1 MKSTSEHFE
10 IVKNVKNSPSPKPAT
25 RPVFKS
31 SSQPQ
36 IKEKYSLNS
45 KLQKLK
51 QIIDNNKIEYTL
63 TACVLLTFQ
72 IKGKTT
78 LTKNEIINMTKK
90 EIQTNPNKVFIIKG
104 GQKEMVNLKNFSKRI
119 NILLNRSH
127 YINKMI
133 VDEEHYNFS
142 INLKLVDIKYESIL
156 KDIISLRDLPIS
168 KVQNDDKNKNDIKSK
183 SKSPG
188 YNPELIELREGERE
202 EEKNK
207 ISLADDK
214 HHLGRKRKLLN
225 NEENSVE
232 KKIKK
237 TFEVNNMDDLNNDIK
252 TSFTNDKTENN
263 NNSFKDII
271 KDKEGK
277 NENEEYKNNNN
288 PNIMN
293 NHNIDFNIKK
303 NLINNNSINLNH
315 QKNINKKNDLNN
327 INNLSNNNSIINNI
341 NFFNNNNNQKKEF
354 SFNEYL
360 LEKDS
365 YLSRLI
371 EKISKNPNETK
382 KIIENNEKIIIN
394 EIKSLEEEINLKK
407 EQIKIKNAELA
418 IIRTNQNLFK
428 KYEYKGMKSISD
440 ELKGLYEEYL
450 NNLKI
455 LEHNKEIVKLLK
467 NDKSYKILLIK
478 KYKDLEEIC
487 INLYKN
493 IYNKLCLVLDE
504 YKNLENIIN
513 VLYKDYENNKNIFSN
528 EIMHLT
534 QIEELNVE
542 SVENFK
548 KNLKI
553 KLDSVINDKK
563 FKDYINEEEKELFEE
578 KENLNEDKTEKSIK
592 DDTKINIIPMEIDN
606 NKNGRESTTKKLVK
620 EKENNKYDSVGILS
634 EKQKKD
640 NQFKFKET
648 DSNISKETEKENT
661 SIESKEKETNTEKA
675 EIKQTD
681 LI

>member
-10 IVKNVKNSPSPKPAT
+10 IVKNIKNSPSPKPTT

-31 SSQPQ
+31 LSQPQ
-36 IKEKYSLNS
+36 TKEKEKFSLNS

-127 YINKMI
+127 YINKII

-168 KVQNDDKNKNDIKSK
+168 KIQNDDKNKTDIKSK
-183 SKSPG
+183 SKPPG
-188 YNPELIELREGERE
+188 SHPELIELKESERE

-207 ISLADDK
+207 INLSDDK
-214 HHLGRKRKLLN
+214 HHLGRKRKMIN

-232 KKIKK
+232 KKNKQ
-237 TFEVNNMDDLNNDIK
+237 TFEVNNMDDTNNDIK
-252 TSFTNDKTENN
+252 TNFTNENIENNNDSIKNNIQDKEENN
-263 NNSFKDII
+263 NN
-271 KDKEGK
+271 
-277 NENEEYKNNNN
+277 EEDKNNNN
-288 PNIMN
+288 SNIKN
-293 NHNIDFNIKK
+293 NHNIDFNIKN
-303 NLINNNSINLNH
+303 NLINNNSINANH
-315 QKNINKKNDLNN
+315 QKNNKKYNLNN
-327 INNLSNNNSIINNI
+327 INNLSNHNLMINDINN
-341 NFFNNNNNQKKEF
+341 KPKEF

-365 YLSRLI
+365 YLSKLI
-371 EKISKNPNETK
+371 DKINKNPNETK
-382 KIIENNEKIIIN
+382 RIIDNNEKIILN
-394 EIKSLEEEINLKK
+394 EIKNLEEEINLKK
-407 EQIKIKNAELA
+407 EQIKIKNEELS

-428 KYEYKGMKSISD
+428 KYEYRGMKSISD
-440 ELKGLYEEYL
+440 ELKALYEDYT

-478 KYKDLEEIC
+478 KYKDLERIC
-487 INLYKN
+487 INLYEN

-513 VLYKDYENNKNIFSN
+513 VLYKDYENNRNIFSN
-528 EIMHLT
+528 EIMHLA

-542 SVENFK
+542 YVENFK
-548 KNLKI
+548 KNLKL
-553 KLDSVINDKK
+553 KLDFVINDKS
-563 FKDYINEEEKELFEE
+563 FKDYINEEEKELTEE
-578 KENLNEDKTEKSIK
+578 NYNSKDEKTEKTF
-592 DDTKINIIPMEIDN
+592 DDESKLDNNQMEIE
-606 NKNGRESTTKKLVK
+606 NKKKGGDSTTKKLIK
-620 EKENNKYDSVGILS
+620 EKEKLKGDSITKLT
-634 EKQKKD
+634 EKQKKE
-640 NQFKFKET
+640 NKNKYKET
-648 DSNISKETEKENT
+648 ESSMSKETEKENT
-661 SIESKEKETNTEKA
+661 SIESKEKEINQEKS
-675 EIKQTD
+675 EMKTD
-681 LI
+681 

>member
-10 IVKNVKNSPSPKPAT
+10 IVKNIKNSPSPKPTT

-31 SSQPQ
+31 LSQPQ
-36 IKEKYSLNS
+36 TKEKEKFSLNS

-168 KVQNDDKNKNDIKSK
+168 KIQNDDKNKTDIKSK
-183 SKSPG
+183 SKPPG
-188 YNPELIELREGERE
+188 SHPELIELKESERE

-207 ISLADDK
+207 INLSDDK
-214 HHLGRKRKLLN
+214 HHLGRKRKMIN

-232 KKIKK
+232 KKNKQ
-237 TFEVNNMDDLNNDIK
+237 TFEVNNMDDTNNDIK
-252 TSFTNDKTENN
+252 TNFTNENTENN
-263 NNSFKDII
+263 NDSI
-271 KDKEGK
+271 KNNIQDKEE
-277 NENEEYKNNNN
+277 NNNNEEDKNNNN
-288 PNIMN
+288 SNIKN
-293 NHNIDFNIKK
+293 NHNIDFNIKN
-303 NLINNNSINLNH
+303 NLINNNSINANH
-315 QKNINKKNDLNN
+315 QKNNKKYNLNN
-327 INNLSNNNSIINNI
+327 INNLSNHNLMINDINN
-341 NFFNNNNNQKKEF
+341 KPKEF

-365 YLSRLI
+365 YLSKLI
-371 EKISKNPNETK
+371 DKINKNPNETK
-382 KIIENNEKIIIN
+382 RIIDNNEKIILN
-394 EIKSLEEEINLKK
+394 EIKNLEEEINLKK
-407 EQIKIKNAELA
+407 EQIKIKNEELS

-428 KYEYKGMKSISD
+428 KYEYRGMKSISD
-440 ELKGLYEEYL
+440 ELKALYEDYT

-478 KYKDLEEIC
+478 KYKDLERIC
-487 INLYKN
+487 INLYEN

-513 VLYKDYENNKNIFSN
+513 VLYKDYENNRNIFSN
-528 EIMHLT
+528 EIMHLAK
-534 QIEELNVE
+534 IEELNVE
-542 SVENFK
+542 YVENFK
-548 KNLKI
+548 KNLKL
-553 KLDSVINDKK
+553 KLDFVINDKS
-563 FKDYINEEEKELFEE
+563 FKDYINEEEKELTEE
-578 KENLNEDKTEKSIK
+578 NYNSKDEKTEKTF
-592 DDTKINIIPMEIDN
+592 DDESKLDNNQMEIE
-606 NKNGRESTTKKLVK
+606 NKKKGGDSTTKKLIK
-620 EKENNKYDSVGILS
+620 EKEKLKGDSITKLT
-634 EKQKKD
+634 EKQKKE
-640 NQFKFKET
+640 NKNKYKET
-648 DSNISKETEKENT
+648 ESSMSKETEKENT
-661 SIESKEKETNTEKA
+661 SIESKEKEINQEKS
-675 EIKQTD
+675 EMKTD
-681 LI
+681 

>member
-10 IVKNVKNSPSPKPAT
+10 IVKNIKNSPSPKPTT

-31 SSQPQ
+31 LSQPQ
-36 IKEKYSLNS
+36 TKEKEKFSLNS

-168 KVQNDDKNKNDIKSK
+168 KIQNDDKNKTDIKSK
-183 SKSPG
+183 SKPPG
-188 YNPELIELREGERE
+188 SHPELIELKESERE

-207 ISLADDK
+207 INLSDDK
-214 HHLGRKRKLLN
+214 HHLGRKRKMMN

-232 KKIKK
+232 KKNKQ
-237 TFEVNNMDDLNNDIK
+237 TFEVNNMDDTNNDIK
-252 TSFTNDKTENN
+252 TNFTNENTENN
-263 NNSFKDII
+263 NDSI
-271 KDKEGK
+271 KNNIQD
-277 NENEEYKNNNN
+277 NEENNNNEEDKNNNN
-288 PNIMN
+288 SNIKN
-293 NHNIDFNIKK
+293 NHNIDFNIKN
-303 NLINNNSINLNH
+303 NLINNNSINANH
-315 QKNINKKNDLNN
+315 QKNNKKCGLDN
-327 INNLSNNNSIINNI
+327 INNLSNHNLMINDINN
-341 NFFNNNNNQKKEF
+341 KPKEF

-365 YLSRLI
+365 YLSKLI
-371 EKISKNPNETK
+371 DKINKNPNETK
-382 KIIENNEKIIIN
+382 RIIDNNEKIILN
-394 EIKSLEEEINLKK
+394 EIKNLEEEINLKK
-407 EQIKIKNAELA
+407 EQIKIKNEELS

-428 KYEYKGMKSISD
+428 KYEYRGMKSISD
-440 ELKGLYEEYL
+440 ELKALYEDYT

-478 KYKDLEEIC
+478 KYKDLERIC
-487 INLYKN
+487 INLYEN

-513 VLYKDYENNKNIFSN
+513 VLYKDYENNRNIFSN
-528 EIMHLT
+528 EIMHLAK
-534 QIEELNVE
+534 IEELNVE
-542 SVENFK
+542 YVENFK
-548 KNLKI
+548 KNLKL
-553 KLDSVINDKK
+553 KLDFVINDKS
-563 FKDYINEEEKELFEE
+563 FKDYINEEEKELTEE
-578 KENLNEDKTEKSIK
+578 NYNSKDEKTEKTF
-592 DDTKINIIPMEIDN
+592 DDESKLDNNQMEIE
-606 NKNGRESTTKKLVK
+606 NKKKGGDSTTKKLIK
-620 EKENNKYDSVGILS
+620 EKEKLKGDSITKLT
-634 EKQKKD
+634 EKQKKE
-640 NQFKFKET
+640 NKNKYKET
-648 DSNISKETEKENT
+648 ESSMSKETEKENT
-661 SIESKEKETNTEKA
+661 SIESKEKEINQEKS
-675 EIKQTD
+675 EMKTD
-681 LI
+681 

>member
-10 IVKNVKNSPSPKPAT
+10 IVKNIKNSPSPKPST

-31 SSQPQ
+31 LSQPQ
-36 IKEKYSLNS
+36 TKEKYSLNS

-78 LTKNEIINMTKK
+78 LTKNEIISMTKK

-104 GQKEMVNLKNFSKRI
+104 GQKELVNLKNFSKRI

-133 VDEEHYNFS
+133 IDEEHYNFS

-168 KVQNDDKNKNDIKSK
+168 KIQNDDKNKNDIKSK
-183 SKSPG
+183 SKPPG
-188 YNPELIELREGERE
+188 NHPELIELKESERE

-207 ISLADDK
+207 INLSDDK
-214 HHLGRKRKLLN
+214 HHLGRKRKMIN

-232 KKIKK
+232 KKTKK
-237 TFEVNNMDDLNNDIK
+237 TFEVNNMDDINNDIK
-252 TSFTNDKTENN
+252 TNFTNENTENN
-263 NNSFKDII
+263 NDSL
-271 KDKEGK
+271 K
-277 NENEEYKNNNN
+277 NNIQDNVEKNNNEEDKNNNN
-288 PNIMN
+288 SNIKN
-293 NHNIDFNIKK
+293 IHNINFNIKK
-303 NLINNNSINLNH
+303 NLINNNSNNLNH
-315 QKNINKKNDLNN
+315 QKINKKNNSNN
-327 INNLSNNNSIINNI
+327 NNNLSNHNLMI
-341 NFFNNNNNQKKEF
+341 NNNNNKQPKEF

-365 YLSRLI
+365 YLSKLI
-371 EKISKNPNETK
+371 EKINKNPNETK
-382 KIIENNEKIIIN
+382 RIIDNNEKIIIN
-394 EIKSLEEEINLKK
+394 EIKNLEEEINLKK
-407 EQIKIKNAELA
+407 EQIKIKNAELS

-428 KYEYKGMKSISD
+428 KYEYKGIKSVSD
-440 ELKGLYEEYL
+440 ELKALYEDYT

-487 INLYKN
+487 INLYEN

-504 YKNLENIIN
+504 YKNLENIIY
-513 VLYKDYENNKNIFSN
+513 VLYKDYEDNRNIFSN

-534 QIEELNVE
+534 QIDELNFE

-548 KNLKI
+548 KNLKL
-553 KLDSVINDKK
+553 KLDIVINDKS
-563 FKDYINEEEKELFEE
+563 FKEYINDEEKELT
-578 KENLNEDKTEKSIK
+578 KENYNSKDEKTEKTEKTFYEDSK
-592 DDTKINIIPMEIDN
+592 LN
-606 NKNGRESTTKKLVK
+606 NEQIEVENKKKGGDSTTKKLLK
-620 EKENNKYDSVGILS
+620 EKEKLKGDSITKLT
-634 EKQKKD
+634 EKQKKE
-640 NQFKFKET
+640 NKIKYKET
-648 DSNISKETEKENT
+648 ESNISKETEKENT
-661 SIESKEKETNTEKA
+661 SIESKEKENNPEKS
-675 EIKQTD
+675 EMKTD

>member
-10 IVKNVKNSPSPKPAT
+10 IVKNIKNSPSPKPTT

-31 SSQPQ
+31 LSQPQ
-36 IKEKYSLNS
+36 TKEKEKFSLNS

-127 YINKMI
+127 YINKII

-168 KVQNDDKNKNDIKSK
+168 KIQNDDKNKTDIKSK
-183 SKSPG
+183 SKPPG
-188 YNPELIELREGERE
+188 SHPELIELKESERE

-207 ISLADDK
+207 INLSDDK
-214 HHLGRKRKLLN
+214 HHLGRKRKMIN

-232 KKIKK
+232 KKNKQ
-237 TFEVNNMDDLNNDIK
+237 TFEVNNMDDTNNDIK
-252 TSFTNDKTENN
+252 TNFTNENIENNNDSIKNNIQDKEENN
-263 NNSFKDII
+263 NN
-271 KDKEGK
+271 
-277 NENEEYKNNNN
+277 EEDKNNNN
-288 PNIMN
+288 SNIKN
-293 NHNIDFNIKK
+293 NHNIDFNIKN
-303 NLINNNSINLNH
+303 NLINNNSINANH
-315 QKNINKKNDLNN
+315 QKNNKKCGLDN
-327 INNLSNNNSIINNI
+327 INNLSNHNLMINN
-341 NFFNNNNNQKKEF
+341 KPKEF

-365 YLSRLI
+365 YLSKLI
-371 EKISKNPNETK
+371 DKINKNPNETK
-382 KIIENNEKIIIN
+382 RIIDNNEKIILN
-394 EIKSLEEEINLKK
+394 EIKNLEEEINLKK
-407 EQIKIKNAELA
+407 EQIKIKNEELS

-428 KYEYKGMKSISD
+428 KYEYRGMKSISD
-440 ELKGLYEEYL
+440 ELKALYEDYT

-478 KYKDLEEIC
+478 KYKDLERIC
-487 INLYKN
+487 INLYEN

-513 VLYKDYENNKNIFSN
+513 VLYKDYENNRNIFSN
-528 EIMHLT
+528 EIMHLA
-534 QIEELNVE
+534 QIEEFNVE
-542 SVENFK
+542 YVENFK
-548 KNLKI
+548 KNLKL
-553 KLDSVINDKK
+553 KLDFVINDKS
-563 FKDYINEEEKELFEE
+563 FKDYINEEEKELTEE
-578 KENLNEDKTEKSIK
+578 NYNSKDEKTEKTF
-592 DDTKINIIPMEIDN
+592 DDESKLDNNQMEIE
-606 NKNGRESTTKKLVK
+606 NKKKGGDSTTKKLIK
-620 EKENNKYDSVGILS
+620 EKEKLKGDSITKLT
-634 EKQKKD
+634 EKQKKE
-640 NQFKFKET
+640 NKNKYKET
-648 DSNISKETEKENT
+648 ESSMSKETEKENT
-661 SIESKEKETNTEKA
+661 SIESKEKEINQEKS
-675 EIKQTD
+675 EMKTD
-681 LI
+681 